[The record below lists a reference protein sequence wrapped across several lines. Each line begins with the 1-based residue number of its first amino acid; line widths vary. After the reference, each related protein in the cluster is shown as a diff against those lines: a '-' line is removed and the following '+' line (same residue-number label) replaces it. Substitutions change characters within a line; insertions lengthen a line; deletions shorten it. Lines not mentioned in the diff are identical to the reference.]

1 MTDHVAITDQ
11 QGLRRIAMR
20 RPEKKNALTQAMYAA
35 MAEALGSANADS
47 AIRCVVICGSPGAFC
62 VGHDLQDFLGA
73 IKSGTGIGAAISFLY
88 ALAHCEKPLIA
99 AVDGL
104 AVGVG
109 TTMLF
114 HCDHVVASSAARF
127 STPFTKLGLVP
138 EGASS
143 LLAPRLMG
151 HQRAFS
157 MLVLGRPMDAASA
170 FACGLVGTIAD
181 DVIAA
186 STAVAHELSALPEE
200 SVKISRR
207 LLRGEPEQIVAR
219 MNDEAMLFEQRMRSS
234 EAVAAFNTFLSRKT

>member
-1 MTDHVAITDQ
+1 MTDHIAIDDR
-11 QGLRRIAMR
+11 QGLRWIAMR
-20 RPEKKNALTQAMYAA
+20 RPEKKNALTQLMYGSMAA
-35 MAEALGSANADS
+35 ALVSAGADS

-73 IKSGTGIGAAISFLY
+73 VESGTGIGAAISFLH
-88 ALAHCEKPLIA
+88 ALARCEKPLIA

-114 HCDHVVASSAARF
+114 HCDHVVASPVARF

-157 MLVLGRPMDAASA
+157 MLVLGRPIDAATA
-170 FACGLVGTIAD
+170 LACGLVGTIAD

-186 STAVAHELSALPEE
+186 ATSVAHEISALPEE

-207 LLRGEPEQIVAR
+207 LLRSEPETIVKR
-219 MNDEAMLFEQRMRSS
+219 MNDEAMLFEQRMRSP